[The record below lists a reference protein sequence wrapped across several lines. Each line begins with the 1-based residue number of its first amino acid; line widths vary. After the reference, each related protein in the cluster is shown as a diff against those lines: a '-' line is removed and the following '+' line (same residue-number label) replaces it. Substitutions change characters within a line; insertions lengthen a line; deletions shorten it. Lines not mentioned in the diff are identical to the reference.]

1 MIITE
6 IITIVFVVLKAFNA
20 IQLSWLECFV
30 PEIAAGVFWF
40 VIVVTQIIKITIKKK
55 H

>member
-6 IITIVFVVLKAFNA
+6 IVTIVFVVLKAFNA

-30 PEIAAGVFWF
+30 PEIAAGIFWF
-40 VIVVTQIIKITIKKK
+40 LTVVIRIIKITIKKK

>member
-40 VIVVTQIIKITIKKK
+40 VIVVTRIIKNHK
-55 H
+55 